1 MWSFLRI
8 RSCVIVV
15 IDSETR
21 QAHEF
26 THLVKRI
33 LEMLYEGPYE
43 DENGKPEAKV
53 LLASPVLVFINAVR
67 IDTVYE
73 LSSQA
78 VCRVLFW

>member
-1 MWSFLRI
+1 M
-8 RSCVIVV
+8 
-15 IDSETR
+15 DSETR

-78 VCRVLFW
+78 VCRVLF

>member
-1 MWSFLRI
+1 M
-8 RSCVIVV
+8 
-15 IDSETR
+15 
-21 QAHEF
+21 
-26 THLVKRI
+26 KRI

-78 VCRVLFW
+78 VCRVLF